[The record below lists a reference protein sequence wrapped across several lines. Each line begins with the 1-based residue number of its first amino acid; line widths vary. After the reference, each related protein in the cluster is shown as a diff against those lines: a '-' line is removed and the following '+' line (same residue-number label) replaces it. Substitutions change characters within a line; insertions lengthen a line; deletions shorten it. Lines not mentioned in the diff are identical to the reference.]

1 MENNVSMIVLA
12 IVLVL
17 LIVILPVY
25 NIFTRQDDMS
35 YNVALKAVTNF
46 ADKVRT
52 TGRLTYDDYTHLLSQ
67 LSATNN
73 SYEIE
78 LEGHRNYYFKSK
90 NIDNYDEE
98 FSLETIV
105 DYTDKILEVL
115 KGNYDKTSDSYS
127 YDGIYTLDR
136 GESFFIRV
144 KNTNITKADSL
155 LSSIKLMDSESRVD
169 IDYGGVVLVNSIK
182 K

>member
-1 MENNVSMIVLA
+1 MENNVSMVVLA

-17 LIVILPVY
+17 LIVVLPVY
-25 NIFTRQDDMS
+25 NVFTRQDDMS
-35 YNVALKAVTNF
+35 YNLALKSVTNF

-52 TGRLTYDDYTHLLSQ
+52 TGRLTYEDYTNLLSQ

-73 SYEIE
+73 SYNIEIE
-78 LEGHRNYYFKSK
+78 GHK
-90 NIDNYDEE
+90 NIYLKNKNIINYGEYSEDT
-98 FSLETIV
+98 LI

-115 KGNYDKTSDSYS
+115 KGHKINGIYT
-127 YDGIYTLDR
+127 YDGVYTLDR
-136 GESFFIRV
+136 GERFYIRV
-144 KNTNITKADSL
+144 KNTNITKADAL
-155 LSSIKLMDSESRVD
+155 LSSIKIMDSDSRVD

>member
-1 MENNVSMIVLA
+1 MENNVSMVILA

-25 NIFTRQDDMS
+25 NVFTRQDDIS
-35 YNVALKAVTNF
+35 YTLALKAVTNF
-46 ADKVRT
+46 ADKVRS
-52 TGRLTYDDYTHLLSQ
+52 TGRLTYEDYSRLLSE
-67 LSATNN
+67 LSSTNN

-78 LEGHRNYYFKSK
+78 IEGHKNYYLKKSD
-90 NIDNYDEE
+90 NIYSEE
-98 FSLETIV
+98 TLI

-115 KGNYDKTSDSYS
+115 ENYDKTSNSYS

-136 GESFFIRV
+136 GEKFYVRV
-144 KNTNITKADSL
+144 KNTNITKADAL
-155 LSSIKLMDSESRVD
+155 LASIKLMDSDSRVD